1 MAIDNAQLSAY
12 YQALFKEIP
21 EPAVVLDREYRVL
34 DANPAAAQLLGY
46 SRRTCGHPESTCL
59 SEEIPMLWQAFMTG
73 CVNADAGK
81 VNSISDVRMGNL
93 YQ

>member
-1 MAIDNAQLSAY
+1 MQIRPPPSFSDILW
-12 YQALFKEIP
+12 
-21 EPAVVLDREYRVL
+21 
-34 DANPAAAQLLGY
+34 
-46 SRRTCGHPESTCL
+46 RTCGHPESTCL